1 MKTIVVIFAFCI
13 CVNAM
18 TIEELKTKLY
28 DEQEACKAESGIDEQ
43 KADNVNSEVDFD
55 VEDEKVQLYSKCL
68 IRKFNSVSINNK
80 VI

>member
-1 MKTIVVIFAFCI
+1 MIIQNIYIYIYYINIIINFFI
-13 CVNAM
+13 LNS
-18 TIEELKTKLY
+18 E
-28 DEQEACKAESGIDEQ
+28 

>member
-1 MKTIVVIFAFCI
+1 MQIGKKIVKNNIFDYPKYIYIYYINIIINFFI
-13 CVNAM
+13 RNS
-18 TIEELKTKLY
+18 E
-28 DEQEACKAESGIDEQ
+28 

-68 IRKFNSVSINNK
+68 IKKFNSVSINNK

>member
-1 MKTIVVIFAFCI
+1 MIIQNIYIYYINIIINFFI
-13 CVNAM
+13 LNS
-18 TIEELKTKLY
+18 E
-28 DEQEACKAESGIDEQ
+28 